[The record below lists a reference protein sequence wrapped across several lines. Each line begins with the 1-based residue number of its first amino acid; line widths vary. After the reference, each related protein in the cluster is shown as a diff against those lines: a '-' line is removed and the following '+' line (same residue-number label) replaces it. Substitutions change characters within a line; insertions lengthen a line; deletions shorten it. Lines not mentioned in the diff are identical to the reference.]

1 MKSLFALHAAEI
13 AEAGLGADW
22 EDFRRALSRLR
33 RAGACVTRGELDA
46 GRIGIAA
53 PVFDRERAILGS
65 LSLVLPAARADEGV
79 IARLQALTVAGARE
93 IERAMA
99 NGSVSRQP
107 SPARMKVA
115 R

>member
-1 MKSLFALHAAEI
+1 MPPRSSKPAWAQGGKISAALWRGCAVPAL
-13 AEAGLGADW
+13 ASRTAG
-22 EDFRRALSRLR
+22 
-33 RAGACVTRGELDA
+33 LDA

-79 IARLQALTVAGARE
+79 IARFQALTVAGARE

-99 NGSVSRQP
+99 NGSVSHQRVR
-107 SPARMKVA
+107 PA
-115 R
+115 